1 MAYLENYDS
10 RQLRNVL
17 GTFTTGVTVVTTI
30 DREGMPHGV
39 TANSFSSV
47 SLDPPL
53 VLWSQALTAKSLLAY
68 QNSEYFAVNILADD
82 QVAMSNHFA
91 KSQPNKFAA
100 IDFDT
105 GIGGVPV
112 LRGTVAHFEC
122 VKVASYTAGD
132 HVIYLGRVERVSH
145 SGRRPL
151 AFAHGRYMVPYT
163 HDLGPVSLQF
173 GSPTVATV
181 EEIDVAT
188 DALPAIQKA
197 VGGISLCLSVW
208 ANHGPT
214 VIRWLRGTNAV
225 GAHLRTGLVMSMIG
239 TATGRA
245 FAAFSPTDVT
255 RSFIE
260 EDLRLWRVADEDELQ
275 QRERF
280 ESEIAEAKLRGL
292 ARMVNREPS
301 QLVDLPVNAFAAP
314 IFNRDGVMV
323 MAVSLAADTSTL
335 SSDWDGAVSHEL
347 RSGAKTISER
357 LTVDSAES
365 KANSQT
371 TAYR

>member
-1 MAYLENYDS
+1 
-10 RQLRNVL
+10 
-17 GTFTTGVTVVTTI
+17 
-30 DREGMPHGV
+30 
-39 TANSFSSV
+39 
-47 SLDPPL
+47 
-53 VLWSQALTAKSLLAY
+53 
-68 QNSEYFAVNILADD
+68 
-82 QVAMSNHFA
+82 
-91 KSQPNKFAA
+91 
-100 IDFDT
+100 
-105 GIGGVPV
+105 
-112 LRGTVAHFEC
+112 
-122 VKVASYTAGD
+122 
-132 HVIYLGRVERVSH
+132 
-145 SGRRPL
+145 
-151 AFAHGRYMVPYT
+151 
-163 HDLGPVSLQF
+163 
-173 GSPTVATV
+173 
-181 EEIDVAT
+181 
-188 DALPAIQKA
+188 
-197 VGGISLCLSVW
+197 
-208 ANHGPT
+208 
-214 VIRWLRGTNAV
+214 
-225 GAHLRTGLVMSMIG
+225 MSMIG

-335 SSDWDGAVSHEL
+335 SSDWDGAVPHEL